1 MFLYSCPNEKFWKEI
16 HGNQIKFQSR
26 VNGYPISDPIV
37 VWCIDNFDPTDYT
50 CKRVLHNNC
59 AGFHWTRA
67 SNVDSSCC
75 KLAVSGNSFAW
86 KKIHKTLMY
95 LQKKDIYI
103 YIHTHTYYL
112 FARYANVRVFLLINN
127 FKFQNLEEKKNENEI
142 QRRGYHLIFLLVN
155 VFFNSNL

>member
-67 SNVDSSCC
+67 SNADSSRC

-86 KKIHKTLMY
+86 KKIHRNIKYLKKWKWNPKKGVSSNIPLWLMFFY
-95 LQKKDIYI
+95 SNLKIFIYI
-103 YIHTHTYYL
+103 ICKWWCYKQCNPYM
-112 FARYANVRVFLLINN
+112 
-127 FKFQNLEEKKNENEI
+127 
-142 QRRGYHLIFLLVN
+142 
-155 VFFNSNL
+155 

>member
-75 KLAVSGNSFAW
+75 KLAVSGNSFAYPLTW
-86 KKIHKTLMY
+86 INLM
-95 LQKKDIYI
+95 LCSDCSNRHRNLHNTCNFQSWEKWEESK
-103 YIHTHTYYL
+103 
-112 FARYANVRVFLLINN
+112 FLLWNKSSLLNIYQPRCNRTKSLIKTSSLDNN
-127 FKFQNLEEKKNENEI
+127 DNE
-142 QRRGYHLIFLLVN
+142 
-155 VFFNSNL
+155 